1 MEQHFLHCK
10 KAQRL
15 ELLIAQECR
24 KADGL
29 HTARLEPAAHGDR
42 LIRVHAELALFKV
55 PDGPPIH
62 LQAPAG
68 VDAEKNMLRR
78 NGRQRVRRIN
88 EIRRPNSPGI
98 SACMS
103 ILRHGRVDHLCP
115 VNVRIARKP
124 ELCLASAED
133 LTARVRQHA
142 QDRRVRV
149 HPRRKAQFES
159 VVPRKHQTKVHTRLA
174 KAFRVVEIKRRRLL
188 LQ

>member
-1 MEQHFLHCK
+1 MEQHFLHRE

-15 ELLIAQECR
+15 ELLIAQERR
-24 KADGL
+24 KTDGL
-29 HTARLEPAAHGDR
+29 HAARLESAAHGYR
-42 LIRVHAELALFKV
+42 LIRVHAELALLKV

-78 NGRQRVRRIN
+78 NGRQRVRRVN

-103 ILRHGRVDHLCP
+103 ILRHGRVDHLRP

-133 LTARVRQHA
+133 LTARIRQHA
-142 QDRRVRV
+142 QNRRIRV

-159 VVPRKHQTKVHTRLA
+159 VVPRKHQTKVHTRLV